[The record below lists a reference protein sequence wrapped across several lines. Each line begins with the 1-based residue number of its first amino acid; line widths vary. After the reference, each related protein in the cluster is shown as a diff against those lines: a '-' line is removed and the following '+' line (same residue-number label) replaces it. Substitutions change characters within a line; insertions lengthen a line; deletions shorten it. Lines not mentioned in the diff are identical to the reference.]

1 MSFLATLYLVVALL
15 LLGTLAA
22 RSVAA
27 RHREVISLTFGSAVR
42 LVAGLGL
49 FALILYATAYFLG
62 LVGGFYESLTCKV
75 VTLPSC
81 EDPLALPAWLALPEA
96 SVGGIIGI
104 LPLLG
109 IFLAKAL
116 QPRSAAEKA
125 RDEEVASAERDV
137 AQGRAG
143 VFGAARGADDP
154 TRTLGTNYF
163 VFERE
168 GGLVSVL
175 STDKLPPGLQPQ
187 HLLEKARAPKPLRER
202 IVTGASAWLAA
213 NAALIGIFLVEMW
226 LAWLRGAAE
235 AADRQVRLSLGLDAD
250 LPAAYLGVAQWGAV
264 VLALGLSVVVLFLGV
279 IARYGIKVAGRGF
292 DGLRQGAGIIDLIGS
307 SLSVFASGLRQGW
320 IVSAI
325 TIGRTALK
333 LQSGLTRF
341 YVMAV
346 TAIGRA
352 LLKFQSGAQSAW
364 AFMSIL
370 VGTYVLFLSRVFGRL
385 FAWIGTWGRRRPRTP
400 GLGPDGNGA
409 AHEPAAGRRGG
420 GVLAIALASAIATGA
435 HQAHATTTYVV
446 LQDASG
452 GEESRLEDANRKV
465 LSWADPSP
473 QLALLERSD
482 RLIVIPVRA
491 PGELDTVYAALFNA
505 EYPGSQLD
513 RYAFYA
519 ELRNVLP
526 KQVDEKWGTGLSEAL
541 RTAALYLRD
550 APPDHE
556 KVLIVFGNGED
567 HSPDPVTAEDLGS
580 ALEGAIVVRLNAG
593 LEELD
598 RWTELYDAAG
608 AEAQIVYD
616 QAATRLL
623 TVTELSAALQRAT
636 DQR

>member
-42 LVAGLGL
+42 LIAGLGL

-96 SVGGIIGI
+96 SVGGVIGI

-125 RDEEVASAERDV
+125 REEEVAAAEARE
-137 AQGRAG
+137 
-143 VFGAARGADDP
+143 GAPGTAATDAK
-154 TRTLGTNYF
+154 TLGTNYF

-187 HLLEKARAPKPLRER
+187 HLLEKAQAPKPLRER

-279 IARYGIKVAGRGF
+279 IGRYGIKVAGRGF
-292 DGLRQGAGIIDLIGS
+292 DGLRQGAGIVDLVGS

-320 IVSAI
+320 IVAAI

-333 LQSGLTRF
+333 LQSGLSRL

-352 LLKFQSGAQSAW
+352 LLTIQSGAQSAW

-370 VGTYVLFLSRVFGRL
+370 VGTFVLFLGRVFGRL

-400 GLGPDGNGA
+400 GLGPDDNGA

-420 GVLAIALASAIATGA
+420 GVLIVALASVLAMGA
-435 HQAHATTTYVV
+435 QQARATTTYVV

-452 GEESRLEDANRKV
+452 GEGSRLEDANRTV

-473 QLALLERSD
+473 QRALLERSD

-526 KQVDEKWGTGLSEAL
+526 KRVDEKWGTGLSEAL
-541 RTAALYLRD
+541 RTAAFYLRD

-580 ALEGAIVVRLNAG
+580 ALQGAIVVRLNAG

-598 RWTELYDAAG
+598 RWTELYEAAG

-623 TVTELSAALQRAT
+623 TVTELSAALRRVSAQ
-636 DQR
+636 Q